1 MFPPQQEARMHD
13 IDYRLV
19 RDQGGDVVGQL
30 KDHWV
35 TDRQDGVLGF
45 VFGTGLYSLD
55 GTHVGWCDGGRI
67 LDLDGCVLGTVQLV
81 PVHAAGFPLTAAT
94 RRPKVPKLKPRKPRS
109 LTGGP
114 SPLTFAAL
122 FHTDAGLPADYAAAA
137 LLANRPAEIGA
148 R

>member
-1 MFPPQQEARMHD
+1 MHD

-19 RDQGGDVVGQL
+19 RDHDGDVVGQL

-35 TDRQDGVLGF
+35 TDRQDGILGF

-67 LDLDGCVLGTVQLV
+67 LDLDGCVLGTVQQM
-81 PVHAAGFPLTAAT
+81 PVHGAGFPLGAAV

-122 FHTDAGLPADYAAAA
+122 FHTDADLAAGYATAA
-137 LLANRPAEIGA
+137 LLATRSAEAIA

>member
-1 MFPPQQEARMHD
+1 MHD

-19 RDQGGDVVGQL
+19 RDHDGDVVGQL

-35 TDRQDGVLGF
+35 TDRQDGILGF

-67 LDLDGCVLGTVQLV
+67 LDLDGCVLGTVQQMPL
-81 PVHAAGFPLTAAT
+81 HAAGFPLTAAA

-122 FHTDAGLPADYAAAA
+122 FQADAGLAAGYATASF
-137 LLANRPAEIGA
+137 LANRATEATA